1 MLNKLLVSM
10 TLIDFAF
17 GCFVAGII
25 VLVYTFLI
33 QRFAAAV
40 TEPQPVKRYPYR
52 KGMKVFKCDLTDPEY
67 LVVEA
72 PVKKIENEN
81 GEVVSQQ
88 VMIEEN
94 CIYELAINTE
104 NAVRKMEKRILES
117 LRK

>member
-1 MLNKLLVSM
+1 M

-25 VLVYTFLI
+25 VLIYTFLI
-33 QRFAAAV
+33 QRFAVAV
-40 TEPQPVKRYPYR
+40 TEPQPIKRFR
-52 KGMKVFKCDLTDPEY
+52 IHKGMKVFKCDLTDPEF

-72 PVKKIENEN
+72 SIKSFSTADGKVYHQ
-81 GEVVSQQ
+81 VV
-88 VMIEEN
+88 MEEN

-117 LRK
+117 LKK